1 MATISADRIKS
12 VRMAP
17 LILSRSKTFG
27 SCAASAS
34 RRCWRASGVS
44 FCLRELKE
52 CRTFS
57 TPSKHK
63 NAPPIISSGVMAQGM
78 NALISSASGTRITL
92 FRNEPF
98 ATPHTTGSSRL
109 ARTPLTCW
117 ALSERS
123 SPSTPAVFFAA
134 SFPITEISSSK
145 VAISSSNVNK
155 LLPAK
160 MVILLFLVIK

>member
-12 VRMAP
+12 VRTAP
-17 LILSRSKTFG
+17 LILSRSKVFG

-34 RRCWRASGVS
+34 RRCWRISGVS
-44 FCLRELKE
+44 CFFLAAKE
-52 CRTFS
+52 CSTFS

-63 NAPPIISSGVMAQGM
+63 NAPPIISSGVIAQGIK
-78 NALISSASGTRITL
+78 ALISSASGTRITL
-92 FRNEPF
+92 LRNEPF
-98 ATPHTTGSSRL
+98 ATPHTTGNSRL
-109 ARTPLTCW
+109 ARTPLTCC
-117 ALSERS
+117 AFSDKS
-123 SPSTPAVFFAA
+123 SPRTPAVFFAA

-160 MVILLFLVIK
+160 MTILLFLLIK